1 MVARGK
7 TNWQSESP
15 LGNKVAGSAAGKFGC
30 NPCDRNFFAA
40 AVWTNQKSS
49 RAKFNLRKRQKRC
62 SGGVGGGGGVATE
75 IYTSLWILPGLH
87 WKAMQGKHSFGAKVY
102 NSANQAFQ
110 FGWEPWTLGL
120 HRNFPPSWTT
130 RVCTVWHKWK
140 GRFSFWFWGKR
151 ARLPGETARHCH
163 QILNFLPLSRCLAGF
178 GQIHQIWKQFHIE
191 KKRTP

>member
-62 SGGVGGGGGVATE
+62 SGGVGGGLQQRSTPACESSQGCIEKRCKENIHLAQRYIIPQTKLS
-75 IYTSLWILPGLH
+75 SLDESLGLLDCIGIFPPLEPLAYAQCDIKGREGFH
-87 WKAMQGKHSFGAKVY
+87 FD
-102 NSANQAFQ
+102 
-110 FGWEPWTLGL
+110 FGWNALAF
-120 HRNFPPSWTT
+120 R
-130 RVCTVWHKWK
+130 
-140 GRFSFWFWGKR
+140 GKR
-151 ARLPGETARHCH
+151 LATATK
-163 QILNFLPLSRCLAGF
+163 F
-178 GQIHQIWKQFHIE
+178 
-191 KKRTP
+191 